1 MKQIVFIF
9 MAILLATGMAS
20 AQKKAVISA
29 ETTSFDFG
37 TIKEADGKVSH
48 TFEVS
53 NTGDMPLVITRVIAS
68 CGCTTPEWP
77 KEPVAPGK
85 KAQIKVTFDPA
96 GRPGPF
102 TKTISVYRNSCRTPP
117 EKACGSCPKQAFSYN
132 ARSNLLTM
140 PSIRR
145 LEWAP

>member
-20 AQKKAVISA
+20 AQKKSVISA

-53 NTGDMPLVITRVIAS
+53 NTGDMPLVSEKSYTLAVFVIAS
-68 CGCTTPEWP
+68 KNVGG
-77 KEPVAPGK
+77 VS
-85 KAQIKVTFDPA
+85 
-96 GRPGPF
+96 PF
-102 TKTISVYRNSCRTPP
+102 RF
-117 EKACGSCPKQAFSYN
+117 CP
-132 ARSNLLTM
+132 LL
-140 PSIRR
+140 SI
-145 LEWAP
+145 